1 MDELVKITKVI
12 ALKLKVIGLIN
23 IQFAFRKG
31 KVYVLE
37 VNPRASRTV
46 PFVSKTTNVPL
57 AKIAAQLSVGAK
69 LLNLICHPGTQSIMY
84 QLRRRYCLLI
94 NFHLSPFFLGPEMKS
109 TGEVM
114 GISNTLGDAFLRAIV
129 GSGND
134 VPTKGTV
141 FISVSDSD
149 KLNVISIARDIIE
162 MGLK

>member
-1 MDELVKITKVI
+1 MCYSPTYKIEPDTLDEIVKITKVL

-46 PFVSKTTNVPL
+46 PFISKTTNVPL

-69 LLNLICHPGTQSIMY
+69 LTEFN
-84 QLRRRYCLLI
+84 
-94 NFHLSPFFLGPEMKS
+94 LSPWNAINHVSVKEAVLPFNKFPLESVFLGPEMKS

-114 GISNTLGDAFLRAIV
+114 GYQI
-129 GSGND
+129 
-134 VPTKGTV
+134 P
-141 FISVSDSD
+141 
-149 KLNVISIARDIIE
+149 
-162 MGLK
+162 